1 MNKKKADALT
11 ALKSCLTIVKLNKP
25 CFKMT
30 NGKVVSQS
38 CPGFKDI
45 KLYIGHCVVL
55 VKVGLLAP
63 FWGHSAHG
71 QMFSE
76 NYKNSIGL
84 TKF

>member
-1 MNKKKADALT
+1 MA
-11 ALKSCLTIVKLNKP
+11 
-25 CFKMT
+25 

-38 CPGFKDI
+38 CQGFNDI
-45 KLYIGHCVVL
+45 KLYIGQCVVL

-63 FWGHSAHG
+63 FWGYSAHS

-84 TKF
+84 TKY